1 MSTSLNAIAI
11 DVVGQYTQAAHHLV
25 DTCRAGAG
33 RSLGGR
39 AAEVIARASDR
50 ADDVIDRAANR
61 ATEGIQAFGAKSAWA
76 SDLMVVNALRTINLP
91 VAKLSFELA
100 SQVNHASSRLAKR
113 VAGVKAEA
121 RASGTA
127 TATTRKAKTAV
138 KRTRRAA
145 ANA

>member
-1 MSTSLNAIAI
+1 MSPTLNSIAI

-25 DTCRAGAG
+25 DTCRAGAEG
-33 RSLGGR
+33 RLGGR
-39 AAEVIARASDR
+39 AAELVVRASDR

-61 ATEGIQAFGAKSAWA
+61 ATEGLEALGASSAWA
-76 SDLMVVNALRTINLP
+76 SDLMVVSALRRINLP
-91 VAKLSFELA
+91 AARLSLELA
-100 SQVNHASSRLAKR
+100 SQVNSASSRLAKR
-113 VAGVKAEA
+113 VAGVKSQA

-145 ANA
+145 ASA